1 MGRVGA
7 DPESKGGQ
15 EHPPHIAT
23 GRVAASGRKGVSG
36 RFSERT
42 RFPVETLGGRE
53 SVIVRLQVGP
63 ATVAGQ
69 FQNPCGGTAND
80 RGIAMTAIDCSV
92 ESRSSECVG
101 RLAQCHY
108 DIVVRYVSRWGSR
121 DLAEDVAQEVF
132 LRLMAL
138 PNVAERELSAGY
150 LIAVARNILRRNAQ
164 KNKRAAEALAA
175 LRAAR
180 GHDDESDQAPGR
192 AEAGSHVEARSLQ
205 AALGSLSD
213 KHQDAV
219 RLLVC
224 RGLSYRAAAAAM
236 NVGLNTVHTWELRG
250 IDRMR
255 RRLGRAGRAKA
266 A

>member
-1 MGRVGA
+1 M
-7 DPESKGGQ
+7 
-15 EHPPHIAT
+15 
-23 GRVAASGRKGVSG
+23 
-36 RFSERT
+36 
-42 RFPVETLGGRE
+42 LGGRE

-69 FQNPCGGTAND
+69 DQIPCGGTAND

-164 KNKRAAEALAA
+164 KNKRASEALAA

-180 GHDDESDQAPGR
+180 GHDEDPEEAPGR
-192 AEAGSHVEARSLQ
+192 AGPGSQVEAKSLQ

-255 RRLGRAGRAKA
+255 RRLGRAEQAKA

>member
-1 MGRVGA
+1 
-7 DPESKGGQ
+7 
-15 EHPPHIAT
+15 
-23 GRVAASGRKGVSG
+23 
-36 RFSERT
+36 
-42 RFPVETLGGRE
+42 
-53 SVIVRLQVGP
+53 
-63 ATVAGQ
+63 
-69 FQNPCGGTAND
+69 
-80 RGIAMTAIDCSV
+80 MTATDSSA
-92 ESRSSECVG
+92 ESRSAECVE
-101 RLAQCHY
+101 RLAQRHY
-108 DIVVRYVSRWGSR
+108 DIVVRYVCRWGSR

-150 LIAVARNILRRNAQ
+150 LIAVARNILRRQAQ

-175 LRAAR
+175 LRAGQSQDA
-180 GHDDESDQAPGR
+180 GADGDSAHGAPP
-192 AEAGSHVEARSLQ
+192 VEARSLQ

-255 RRLGRAGRAKA
+255 RRLGKRAA
-266 A
+266 AA